1 MISKITRVITILST
15 LAAVK
20 AAHESDRCY
29 ALALSGGG
37 TNAVWES
44 GVFWGLVHYGDPDDF
59 KYDVVTG
66 ISGGSINTGMIS
78 LFEIGDEVNA
88 SEKIA
93 EIYTTLHQSDIL

>member
-1 MISKITRVITILST
+1 MKSFF
-15 LAAVK
+15 AK
-20 AAHESDRCY
+20 AALG
-29 ALALSGGG
+29 ALACSTVEAAKTADECKALILSGGG
-37 TNAVWES
+37 SNGAWEA
-44 GVFWGLVHYGDPDDF
+44 GVMWGFVNYGNPDDF

-93 EIYTTLHQSDIL
+93 EIYTTLHNSDIL